1 MLDNRQSCYE
11 TTEIKKLLSTVYKR
25 VLEDMNM
32 DDNYEVS
39 VILTDN
45 GEIRE
50 LNREHRGIDSPT
62 DVLSFPMRNYDDFGN
77 SCEEDIEDMDM
88 DTGEIVLGDIVISL
102 ERADEQSKD
111 YGHSFEREIS
121 FLMVH
126 GMLHLLGYDH
136 IEEDDR
142 KVMRSREESILSSLN
157 INR

>member
-11 TTEIKKLLSTVYKR
+11 TTEIEKLLSTVYKR

-32 DDNYEVS
+32 DDNYEAS

-62 DVLSFPMRNYDDFGN
+62 DVLSFPMRNYDDLGN